1 MYNTRALWLAIMLLA
16 ASILGTSGGLLSW
29 LGGMNTPNAILAG
42 AGAFAGTL
50 LLGIAVAHFMFLVE
64 R

>member
-1 MYNTRALWLAIMLLA
+1 
-16 ASILGTSGGLLSW
+16 
-29 LGGMNTPNAILAG
+29 MNTPNAILAG

-50 LLGIAVAHFMFLVE
+50 LLGLAVAHFMFLVE